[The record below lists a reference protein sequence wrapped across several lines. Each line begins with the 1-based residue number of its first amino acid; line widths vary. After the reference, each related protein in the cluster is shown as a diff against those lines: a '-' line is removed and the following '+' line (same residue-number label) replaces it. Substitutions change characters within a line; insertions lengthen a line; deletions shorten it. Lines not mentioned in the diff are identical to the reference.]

1 MANFVR
7 KNLIIFKSFFFVPDQ
22 AKSVQPTSVSMVLR
36 FKNTNGV
43 ATQVTIALTSS
54 GATPTPP
61 TPAYEWS
68 GQWDSSAAQEGT
80 VYWTA
85 YASGTVQAAE
95 QGSFVIDANPSNN
108 F

>member
-1 MANFVR
+1 MASFVR
-7 KNLIIFKSFFFVPDQ
+7 KNPITFKCSFFVPGQ
-22 AKSVQPTSVSMVLR
+22 PASVQPTSVSMVLR
-36 FKNTNGV
+36 FKNTNGTP
-43 ATQVTIALTSS
+43 TQVTIALTSS

-61 TPAYEWS
+61 TPAYQWS

-85 YASGTVQAAE
+85 YASGTVQASD